1 MMSSLGLRKGLEG
14 KVAIVTGASSGIGE
28 ATAHAF
34 GLCGAKVI
42 LAARR
47 KERLENTAREIQQAG
62 GWAMAVPTDLT
73 RQEDITHLVQTTIQ
87 ELGCIDILAN
97 IAGWGNYDWFEE
109 FDPYEL
115 RNQFE
120 VNVLGLAELTRQVIP
135 YMKKKGY
142 GHIINMSSYA
152 SRISVPPLTVYAS
165 TKYAIEGLSDG
176 LRRELR
182 PWGIYVS
189 RVHPSAVTGTEFN
202 QKAKRGGG
210 IQYKSVPI
218 GRISRERLAQV
229 LVELVENPKREV
241 FISRLYDVPV
251 FINRHFPGLVDL
263 FFDFWVRQKRPE
275 LKEQPKERSSR
286 KIAAAG
292 LLGLGVT
299 AALIGLG
306 LKSRGRRG

>member
-1 MMSSLGLRKGLEG
+1 MSSLYLHKGLEG

-34 GLCGAKVI
+34 GLCGAKVV

-47 KERLENTAREIQQAG
+47 KERLESAAHEIRKAG
-62 GWAMAVPTDLT
+62 GWALVVPTDLT
-73 RQEDITHLVQTTIQ
+73 RQEDITHLVQTVVQ

-152 SRISVPPLTVYAS
+152 SRIAVPPLTVYAS

-202 QKAKRGGG
+202 QKAKSGGG

-218 GRISRERLAQV
+218 GRISREKLAQV
-229 LVELVENPKREV
+229 LVKLVENPKREV
-241 FISRLYDVPV
+241 FISRVYDVPA
-251 FINRHFPGLVDL
+251 FINRRFPGLVDL
-263 FFDFWVRQKRPE
+263 FFDFWVRRKRPE
-275 LKEQPKERSSR
+275 LKEHSKALSN
-286 KIAAAG
+286 KTIASAG

-299 AALIGLG
+299 AALIAWG
-306 LKSRGRRG
+306 LKIWGHRG